1 MLEISWYH
9 MHLVHLNDAPSL
21 LTEGPLN
28 KWQVAPPQQL
38 WIMQFNLKNWASLLS
53 SAQLSAVLDFVW
65 LWLQNQVHC
74 YPEVSLGEDSGKNMY
89 RVPIHRMKDRNFQM
103 GHNFRLTE
111 VSFPRDENEMQLNT
125 GWVFVRALP
134 FILCT
139 ALSCYHE
146 PSTHFL
152 KAHDGIKIYCMYD
165 MCISSIY
172 RSRDFNSTNSH
183 HFHLQTIDQPVHHIH
198 HSAWDLCYTAWCSL
212 WTLAP
217 PNSSNTQT
225 SKQLNNQLCPCE
237 VMAWCEFHAPP
248 SPACVNPQ
256 QNGKII
262 PRICKSTAKW
272 QDWYN

>member
-74 YPEVSLGEDSGKNMY
+74 YPEVSLGEDSGKNMC

-103 GHNFRLTE
+103 GHNFRFTE
-111 VSFPRDENEMQLNT
+111 VSFPRDEIEMQLNT

-134 FILCT
+134 FIPCT

-146 PSTHFL
+146 PSTHFFKGPWWNKNL
-152 KAHDGIKIYCMYD
+152 LYVWYVHI
-165 MCISSIY
+165 
-172 RSRDFNSTNSH
+172 
-183 HFHLQTIDQPVHHIH
+183 IDIQ
-198 HSAWDLCYTAWCSL
+198 
-212 WTLAP
+212 
-217 PNSSNTQT
+217 
-225 SKQLNNQLCPCE
+225 K
-237 VMAWCEFHAPP
+237 
-248 SPACVNPQ
+248 
-256 QNGKII
+256 
-262 PRICKSTAKW
+262 
-272 QDWYN
+272 

>member
-65 LWLQNQVHC
+65 LWLQNQVRC
-74 YPEVSLGEDSGKNMY
+74 YPEVSLGEDSGKNMC

-103 GHNFRLTE
+103 GHNFRFTE

-125 GWVFVRALP
+125 GWVLFV
-134 FILCT
+134 LCRSYLVLLWV
-139 ALSCYHE
+139 AIMNH
-146 PSTHFL
+146 PPIFL

-165 MCISSIY
+165 MYISSIY
-172 RSRDFNSTNSH
+172 RSRD
-183 HFHLQTIDQPVHHIH
+183 
-198 HSAWDLCYTAWCSL
+198 
-212 WTLAP
+212 
-217 PNSSNTQT
+217 
-225 SKQLNNQLCPCE
+225 
-237 VMAWCEFHAPP
+237 
-248 SPACVNPQ
+248 
-256 QNGKII
+256 
-262 PRICKSTAKW
+262 
-272 QDWYN
+272 